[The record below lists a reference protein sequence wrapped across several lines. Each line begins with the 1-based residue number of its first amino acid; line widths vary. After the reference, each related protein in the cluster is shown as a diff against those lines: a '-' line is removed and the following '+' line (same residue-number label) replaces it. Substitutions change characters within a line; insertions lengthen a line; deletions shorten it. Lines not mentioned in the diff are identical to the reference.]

1 MASVAASSGI
11 PEVHLLDRYEPLI
24 GVRRTE
30 RLVKKARALGDLRVL
45 HINSTR
51 NGGGVAE
58 ILSSLVPLMN
68 AVGIASDWHV
78 IDGPPEF
85 FGFTKEIHNAL
96 HGEAV
101 DLTDQK
107 ASLHREVVLDDA
119 VRAALDYDVV
129 IVHDAQPL
137 PLIEMRQRQAWI
149 WCCHVDLSAPD
160 PDIWDYV
167 APIANLYD
175 AAVFSLPEYAQ
186 ELSIP
191 QHFIKPAI
199 DPFSPINQQLFR
211 SQTIER
217 LRQYHIPV
225 DLPLVIQAG
234 RFDKWKDPQGV
245 VDAFCTASDQVAAT
259 LVLVGNTATDDPEGP
274 AMFEAICASSGE
286 RIIVLS
292 VDDPLLVNALQRRA
306 AVVLQ
311 KSLREG
317 FGLTVSEAMLKGK
330 PVIGGNVGGIRHQV
344 KEGQTGFLVDDVP
357 QAAARIEELLS
368 DAPLRRNMGRR
379 AKERARKHFLMTRLM
394 EDWLDLIAALT
405 RRDRAR
411 VPHRQLTESSSS

>member
-1 MASVAASSGI
+1 
-11 PEVHLLDRYEPLI
+11 
-24 GVRRTE
+24 
-30 RLVKKARALGDLRVL
+30 
-45 HINSTR
+45 
-51 NGGGVAE
+51 
-58 ILSSLVPLMN
+58 
-68 AVGIASDWHV
+68 
-78 IDGPPEF
+78 
-85 FGFTKEIHNAL
+85 
-96 HGEAV
+96 
-101 DLTDQK
+101 
-107 ASLHREVVLDDA
+107 VVLDNA

-129 IVHDAQPL
+129 IVHDPQPL

-199 DPFSPINQQLFR
+199 DPFSPINQGLSRAQM
-211 SQTIER
+211 IER

-234 RFDKWKDPQGV
+234 RFDKWKDPQGG
-245 VDAFCTASDQVAAT
+245 VDAFCTASEQVAAT

-330 PVIGGNVGGIRHQV
+330 PVIGGNVGGIRHQI
-344 KEGQTGFLVDDVP
+344 KEAQTGFLVDDVP
-357 QAAARIEELLS
+357 QAAVRIQELLS
-368 DAPLRRNMGRR
+368 DAPLRRNNGTARERTSSQSFLDDTLDGRL
-379 AKERARKHFLMTRLM
+379 ARSDRGV
-394 EDWLDLIAALT
+394 DAA
-405 RRDRAR
+405 R
-411 VPHRQLTESSSS
+411 PHACSTPATD